1 MNKDVITKEYFNEI
15 MESVKNTC
23 KYQEGLN
30 NYFSKNGVD
39 GYIYQPDCVDT
50 TIKLLHNIFGEKD
63 IDEWISYFCFELDF
77 GRKYK
82 EGVVKDEFGKN
93 IPLATFDDLY
103 TLLTE

>member
-1 MNKDVITKEYFNEI
+1 MNKEIITKEYFNEI
-15 MESVKNTC
+15 LQSVKSTY

-30 NYFSKNGVD
+30 DYFSKNGAD

-50 TIKLLHNIFGEKD
+50 TLKLLHNIFGEKD
-63 IDEWISYFCFELDF
+63 KDEWISYFCFELDF

-82 EGVVKDEFGKN
+82 EGSVKDEFGKD

-103 TLLTE
+103 ALLIG

>member
-1 MNKDVITKEYFNEI
+1 MKKEIVTKEYFNEI
-15 MESVKNTC
+15 MESVKNAY

-30 NYFSKNGVD
+30 DYFSKNGAD

-50 TIKLLHNIFGEKD
+50 TMKLLHKIFEEKD

-82 EGVVKDEFGKN
+82 EGLVKDKDGKD

-103 TLLTE
+103 TILTE

>member
-1 MNKDVITKEYFNEI
+1 MNKDIITREYFNEI
-15 MESVKNTC
+15 MESIKKTY

-39 GYIYQPDCVDT
+39 GYIYQPDCIDT
-50 TIKLLHNIFGEKD
+50 TMKLLHKLFKEKD
-63 IDEWISYFCFELDF
+63 INEWISYFCFELDF
-77 GRKYK
+77 GKKYK
-82 EGVVKDEFGKN
+82 EGLVKDEFGKD